1 MITLE
6 TESAMAIVIDEQA
19 HKAIQRRW
27 THYKDASIGLHVT
40 PILHG
45 GHTVSVDW
53 EHGTEGYGESSR
65 HVIDGAVVD
74 VDARVDRYARW
85 HDVVISAAHI
95 GPLDVLF
102 LKDPA
107 LLLQIAQWERLHP
120 SVAA

>member
-1 MITLE
+1 MTTLE

-19 HKAIQRRW
+19 QKAIQRRW

-45 GHTVSVDW
+45 GHTVTVDW
-53 EHGTEGYGESSR
+53 EHGTEGYRESAR
-65 HVIDGAVVD
+65 YVVDGAVVN
-74 VDARVDRYARW
+74 VDERINRYARW
-85 HDVVISAAHI
+85 HDVVVSAFHI

-102 LKDPA
+102 LNDPA
-107 LLLQIAQWERLHP
+107 LLLQITQWERLHP